1 MTKKSDKRALLK
13 APERLTVEHAA
24 GLLDEVRS
32 RVSAGEAIE
41 IDLSAVAAA
50 DTAGIQL
57 LAVLRQRLAGG
68 AGGCTLTSPSES
80 VLQGAELLGL
90 AHVLEE
96 A

>member
-1 MTKKSDKRALLK
+1 MTKKPDKQAPLK

-24 GLLDEVRS
+24 GLLEAARM
-32 RVSAGEAIE
+32 RVSAGERVE
-41 IDLSAVAAA
+41 IDLSAVAVA

-57 LAVLRQRLAGG
+57 LALLHKRLAA
-68 AGGCTLTSPSES
+68 AGTECVLSSPGES

-90 AHVLEE
+90 APVFQE